1 MVRRDVCR
9 RVLRSLVAAL
19 AMLATL
25 HGLSAMSCPHAGA
38 ATHAASG
45 DERPTPTPAAAH
57 AQTHTHG
64 GASHAA
70 MSHGGGASA
79 QATMPGGDEGNPM
92 PGCHCPGACVCTPLV
107 VAAFVAREAWIATPV
122 HRTATPL
129 IAIVVP
135 ATRTTWLLPP
145 ATAPPVF
152 LAAA

>member
-1 MVRRDVCR
+1 MMRRDVGR

-38 ATHAASG
+38 AAHAASG
-45 DERPTPTPAAAH
+45 DERPTPTPVPAPA
-57 AQTHTHG
+57 HTHG
-64 GASHAA
+64 SASHAA
-70 MSHGGGASA
+70 MSHGGEASA

-92 PGCHCPGACVCTPLV
+92 PGCHCPGACVCAPLV
-107 VAAFVAREAWIATPV
+107 VAAFVQHEAWTATPV
-122 HRTATPL
+122 HPTATPL